1 MRDKI
6 FIDTNILVYASV
18 IDNSNS
24 QKRIKA
30 LEFISQIES
39 KIIISTQV
47 INEFYVSLLKNK
59 VSENEIQKKIMELL
73 IKTEV
78 STITMKTILEGW
90 ELRKKYNLSYWD
102 SLIISS
108 ALENEC
114 TILYSEDLQNNM
126 KIKNKLVIRN
136 PLIN

>member
-59 VSENEIQKKIMELL
+59 VSENEIQKK
-73 IKTEV
+73 
-78 STITMKTILEGW
+78 
-90 ELRKKYNLSYWD
+90 
-102 SLIISS
+102 
-108 ALENEC
+108 
-114 TILYSEDLQNNM
+114 
-126 KIKNKLVIRN
+126 
-136 PLIN
+136 

>member
-1 MRDKI
+1 
-6 FIDTNILVYASV
+6 
-18 IDNSNS
+18 
-24 QKRIKA
+24 
-30 LEFISQIES
+30 
-39 KIIISTQV
+39 
-47 INEFYVSLLKNK
+47 
-59 VSENEIQKKIMELL
+59 MELL

>member
-1 MRDKI
+1 
-6 FIDTNILVYASV
+6 
-18 IDNSNS
+18 
-24 QKRIKA
+24 
-30 LEFISQIES
+30 
-39 KIIISTQV
+39 
-47 INEFYVSLLKNK
+47 
-59 VSENEIQKKIMELL
+59 MELL

-114 TILYSEDLQNNM
+114 TIFYSEDLQNNM

>member
-59 VSENEIQKKIMELL
+59 VSENEIQKKNG
-73 IKTEV
+73 
-78 STITMKTILEGW
+78 IT
-90 ELRKKYNLSYWD
+90 N
-102 SLIISS
+102 
-108 ALENEC
+108 
-114 TILYSEDLQNNM
+114 
-126 KIKNKLVIRN
+126 KN
-136 PLIN
+136 